1 MNKNNYAQCEK
12 CGSKFINYENQIVP
26 AKHSGIDTL
35 TAIILLFFPVVGWVA
50 LIYLCT
56 RKQIDSEIIAKCTD
70 CGFQKNLTEE
80 CKKKKSKSVRRIAI
94 IVTLIII
101 IAAIAVNIYFSKVL

>member
-1 MNKNNYAQCEK
+1 MNKNDYTQCEK

-35 TAIILLFFPVVGWVA
+35 TAIILLFLPVVGWIA

-70 CGFQKNLTEE
+70 CGFQKNITEE
-80 CKKKKSKSVRRIAI
+80 CKKQKSKSVRRTAI
-94 IVTLIII
+94 IITLIII
-101 IAAIAVNIYFSKVL
+101 IIMIAVDIYFSNAL